1 MKKEL
6 FGAWRLVEFELRDP
20 GGNVIRPFGEDGI
33 GLCMIDRSGYLSG
46 QLMRCDRPQF
56 ASDSPTAEEIRV
68 AYSGYLAYFGKLE
81 INEEKGTLVTHVE
94 GCLNPDWVGT
104 DQLRYFEF
112 SGDYLVL
119 RTPPMQVG
127 GVEFTGTFTWEKVG
141 GKECKDS

>member
-1 MKKEL
+1 VKNEL
-6 FGAWRLVEFELRDP
+6 VGAWRLVEFELRDT

-56 ASDSPTAEEIRV
+56 ASDPPTAEEIRV

-81 INEEKGTLVTHVE
+81 INEDKSTLVTHVE

-127 GVEFTGTFTWEKVG
+127 GVEFTGTFTWEKV
-141 GKECKDS
+141 S